1 MCTQRLDSRGG
12 WGMNLALNCVC
23 PPTTTTTTTTTTFD
37 DVPTPAGLE
46 SCPVDIGT
54 SRSNAKCV
62 SYHREIFCSRLAGN
76 RGMRAGGGNAGDE
89 FDVQVS
95 NGRQVCVTRTD
106 SGGGW
111 GMRLKLGCGCK
122 TTTTTSTPSGLE
134 RCPVRIDRSGTGNK
148 CVTFNREVYCAVNSG
163 NKGIRAG
170 GGNWNDAFA
179 VSVNGN
185 QVCARRTDKDA
196 AWGIRLV
203 LNCGCPTT
211 TTTTTT
217 DYRQGQRAGCSGCG
231 WRNDEC
237 WNTCGNKAGFCH
249 KCNSGQGSAGACCMR
264 GRQNSDPPEC
274 TGAIFTRS
282 GYHECVLVNPLQA
295 APITTR
301 PPPPPPQRR
310 RRRAG
315 WR

>member
-1 MCTQRLDSRGG
+1 
-12 WGMNLALNCVC
+12 
-23 PPTTTTTTTTTTFD
+23 
-37 DVPTPAGLE
+37 
-46 SCPVDIGT
+46 
-54 SRSNAKCV
+54 
-62 SYHREIFCSRLAGN
+62 
-76 RGMRAGGGNAGDE
+76 MRAGGGNAGDE

-196 AWGIRLV
+196 AWGMRLV

-217 DYRQGQRAGCSGCG
+217 DYRRGQRAGCSGCG

-274 TGAIFTRS
+274 RGAAFTRS